1 MRKFKITVENT
12 VYNVAVEELDA
23 ATVQSQPVAT
33 AVPAASVVA
42 ATPAVSAG
50 QDTELKCRLG
60 GVVDSIEVTVG
71 QLVNDGDKVMVVEAM
86 KMKTAMVANK
96 TGKVTSIAV
105 KTGDKVETGQVLM
118 TIA

>member
-23 ATVQSQPVAT
+23 ATATQPAVAAAPVAPVT
-33 AVPAASVVA
+33 AAAPAAGGDSPL
-42 ATPAVSAG
+42 T
-50 QDTELKCRLG
+50 CRLG

-71 QLVNDGDKVMVVEAM
+71 QQVKEGDKVMVVEAM

-96 TGKVTSIAV
+96 TGKVTSLAV

>member
-12 VYNVAVEELDA
+12 AYNVVVEEVD
-23 ATVQSQPVAT
+23 AT
-33 AVPAASVVA
+33 AAVQAKPVVA
-42 ATPAVSAG
+42 ATPAAPVATATPVAG
-50 QDTELKCRLG
+50 GDTPLTCRLG

-71 QLVNDGDKVMVVEAM
+71 QHVNEGDKVMIVEAM
-86 KMKTAMVANK
+86 KMKTSMVANK

-105 KTGDKVETGQVLM
+105 KVADKVETGQVLM